1 MHELGIIQSAVGM
14 ALETANT
21 RGATRIHALRMRV
34 GALSGVV
41 PDALHFAFEVAT
53 QGTLAEGAK
62 LEIETIPATCWCAVC
77 QREFTS
83 EDFLGDCPACHA
95 ISNELRRGRELDLV
109 SVEVS

>member
-14 ALETANT
+14 AVETA
-21 RGATRIHALRMRV
+21 RAQGATQVHVLRMRV

-41 PDALHFAFEVAT
+41 PDALQFAFEFAC
-53 QGTLAEGAK
+53 QGTMAEGAT
-62 LEIETIPATCWCAVC
+62 LEIETIPATCWCAQC

-83 EDFLGDCPACHA
+83 DDFLSDCPHCHTV
-95 ISNELRRGRELDLV
+95 SNELRRGRELELA